1 MIGAETGQHPA
12 GMPMPAG
19 AEARDSTV
27 LSKSLLAM
35 AGDHGADARQ
45 LARDAKIPG
54 WALADDQAV
63 IPSRHSMRLWELIE
77 WALQDPAV
85 GLTLARA
92 HEAGDLD
99 LFDYLFTTAATLK
112 EGFQARADF
121 LHLLTTNSRLG
132 IEAETSQETTYSYQH
147 IEPGDRG
154 EQLCLQFAAAI
165 LCSQA
170 RAATGRHISPVHVA
184 IAAPAPRA
192 HRISTETFGTRL
204 VDFSAPVTTI
214 TFRAADLE
222 LPMRG
227 ADPALARILGRYA
240 ASLPPP
246 PPATW
251 REHFQQLLAEAIEHG
266 SPSLDVLA
274 RRLAVSRRTLQRQ
287 LAAHGS
293 TWRTELDIARRRRA
307 ERARQAGATDI
318 VRLARQLGYTD
329 PRSVHRTLRRWS
341 ERTAEPP
348 DVSRGRPAV
357 T

>member
-1 MIGAETGQHPA
+1 VIGADSGQHPA
-12 GMPMPAG
+12 AVPAPAPAG
-19 AEARDSTV
+19 ARDSTV
-27 LSKSLLAM
+27 LSKSLLAV
-35 AGDHGADARQ
+35 AGVHGADARQ

-77 WALQDPAV
+77 WALEDPAV
-85 GLTLARA
+85 GLTFAGT
-92 HEAGDLD
+92 HEAGNLD

-112 EGFQARADF
+112 EGFQVRADF
-121 LHLLTTNSRLG
+121 LHLLTTNSRMG
-132 IEAETSQETTYSYQH
+132 IEAETSQETSFSYRH

-154 EQLCLQFAAAI
+154 EELSLQFAAAI
-165 LCSQA
+165 LCAQA
-170 RAATGRHISPVHVA
+170 RDATGRNISPVHVA
-184 IAAPAPRA
+184 IAAPAPRS
-192 HRISTETFGTRL
+192 HRIFTETFGTRH
-204 VDFSAPVTTI
+204 VDFGAPVTTLA
-214 TFRAADLE
+214 FRAADLE

-227 ADPALARILGRYA
+227 ADPALARILRRHA

-274 RRLAVSRRTLQRQ
+274 RRLAVSPRTLQRQ

-293 TWRTELDIARRRRA
+293 TWRSELDTARRRRA
-307 ERARQAGATDI
+307 GRARQAGATDV
-318 VRLARQLGYTD
+318 VRLARQLGYAD

-341 ERTAEPP
+341 ERA
-348 DVSRGRPAV
+348 DDHQS
-357 T
+357 